1 MMQTRKRPVLVLIVD
16 DVPENLAVLHDALD
30 EWGFTVLVAESGER
44 ALQQARNAR
53 PDVILLDAIMPDMDG
68 FEVCGRLKADLD
80 TRHIPVIFMT
90 GLTEAEHV
98 VAGFA
103 AGGTDYVTKPVHTAE
118 VIARITAHLQAS
130 RLIHQTRSVLDAFGQ
145 AAIAVQPQTGKVV
158 WQTPLARR
166 YMEKYIEAAGA
177 DIATS
182 ANLLQWLKKLGPGLQ
197 PHPLVVFQA
206 GGRLIFTPA
215 DLGED
220 QWIILL
226 HEESDTAQIEALM
239 ANFGL
244 TLREAEVLYWASKGK
259 TNRDIGDIIG
269 ASPRTVNKHMEHV
282 FAKLGVETRTAAASM
297 ATSRLRIAGL
307 H

>member
-1 MMQTRKRPVLVLIVD
+1 
-16 DVPENLAVLHDALD
+16 
-30 EWGFTVLVAESGER
+30 
-44 ALQQARNAR
+44 
-53 PDVILLDAIMPDMDG
+53 
-68 FEVCGRLKADLD
+68 
-80 TRHIPVIFMT
+80 
-90 GLTEAEHV
+90 
-98 VAGFA
+98 
-103 AGGTDYVTKPVHTAE
+103 
-118 VIARITAHLQAS
+118 
-130 RLIHQTRSVLDAFGQ
+130 
-145 AAIAVQPQTGKVV
+145 
-158 WQTPLARR
+158 
-166 YMEKYIEAAGA
+166 

-182 ANLLQWLKKLGPGLQ
+182 DNLMQWLKKLGPGLQ